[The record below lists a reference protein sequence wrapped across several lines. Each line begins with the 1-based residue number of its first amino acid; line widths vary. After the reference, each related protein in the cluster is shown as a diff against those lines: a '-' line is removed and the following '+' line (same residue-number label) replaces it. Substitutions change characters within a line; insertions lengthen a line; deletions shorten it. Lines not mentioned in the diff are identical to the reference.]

1 MNRLPVVGKE
11 PLERDA
17 KERDREGVGRQ
28 RERERERERKRERE
42 REREREKERERDT
55 LRYGKV
61 SKERRENSLKKVM
74 HSVGGG
80 IRRTSLLMTWW
91 LRVRLSVAKGK

>member
-1 MNRLPVVGKE
+1 MQRRETEKE
-11 PLERDA
+11 WEER
-17 KERDREGVGRQ
+17 
-28 RERERERERKRERE
+28 
-42 REREREKERERDT
+42 ERERDT

-61 SKERRENSLKKVM
+61 SKERRENSLKKVV